1 MEPASHAVWRVA
13 AFGLVLLALSFSA
26 LAWIAD
32 QRQVPRAR
40 GLTIPVTPLR
50 ALSLVLS
57 PTGPGERPAG
67 LYPNFFTRDLLRR
80 VTGLRLSLWVHDRG
94 TRSNQRLVSLTLP
107 TWPLRPAAAGLAVT
121 AGWLCI
127 RTWPR
132 TARRR

>member
-121 AGWLCI
+121 AGWLYI